1 MNKIFSEIKTINKKS
16 FSKYGVVLEH
26 IKLKDGYEPLVTVK
40 SRGWIWAIMTFRN
53 KTIKEIECHP
63 TSKESFEPVSGTTLI
78 VLAPPKHPEQIET
91 FLLDKP
97 VMLNEG
103 VWHNIMALSES
114 AAVKITENN
123 DVYKILH
130 DLKGAVVPALIRK

>member
-1 MNKIFSEIKTINKKS
+1 MSNIFSDIKTINKNN
-16 FSKYGVVLEH
+16 FGKYGVILEH

-40 SRGWIWAIMTFRN
+40 SHGWIWAIMTFKN

-63 TSKESFEPVSGTTLI
+63 TSKESFEPVFGTTLI
-78 VLAPPKHPEQIET
+78 VLAEPKHPNKTES

-103 VWHNIMALSES
+103 VWHNIMSLSES

-130 DLKGAVVPALIRK
+130 KLKSPVGPVLTYK